1 MAAERSLSNRDDS
14 QRIVVTGMGAI
25 SSLGHDL
32 PSTWAA
38 LVESANGIRTIE
50 RFDPT
55 GFPVTF
61 GAEVSIE
68 HAGPDLKGSLAMR
81 AASEALRQSGLEG
94 SPRVGVFLGSEADRP
109 PLPLVATRMHRGQ
122 TPTADEM
129 AASAPW
135 APTRSLAR
143 RLGAAG
149 HQGTVST
156 ACTSSAQAIGEAML
170 RIRRGELDAALA
182 GGVDILVDPL
192 MVTGFAILGALS
204 TRNDDPGAAC
214 RPFDIDRDGFVLAD
228 GAAMLA
234 LESLAHARK
243 RGAPVLGELLG
254 YGCSLNAWRITDAPP
269 DGRGAALAMNAAL
282 RDAGLSASAIDYVN
296 AHGTST
302 PQNDVSEARALQTV
316 LGSSVDHAWVSSTK
330 SMTGHTVA
338 ACGALELLFCLLAVR
353 DDVAP
358 ATRNLDNPDPDCALR
373 HVAHHSVR
381 SPIRFAL
388 SNAFGFGGNNASI
401 LVGGAP

>member
-1 MAAERSLSNRDDS
+1 MAPLGSALDDS
-14 QRIVVTGMGAI
+14 QRIVVTGMGAV
-25 SSLGHDL
+25 SSLGLDL
-32 PSTWAA
+32 PSTWNAV
-38 LVESANGIRTIE
+38 VEGRNGIRTIE

-61 GAEVSIE
+61 AAQVELPGAGDE
-68 HAGPDLKGSLAMR
+68 LKGALAVR
-81 AASEALRQSGLEG
+81 AAREALDGCGLG
-94 SPRVGVFLGSEADRP
+94 GGPRVGVFVGSEADRP
-109 PLPLVATRMHRGQ
+109 PLSEVARRMALELAP
-122 TPTADEM
+122 TPAEM
-129 AASAPW
+129 AARAPW
-135 APTRSLAR
+135 APTTVLAGLIGASGYRS
-143 RLGAAG
+143 
-149 HQGTVST
+149 TIST

-170 RIRRGELDAALA
+170 RIRRGEIDAALA
-182 GGVDILVDPL
+182 GGVDVLVDPL

-204 TRNDDPGAAC
+204 SRNHDPGAAC
-214 RPFDIDRDGFVLAD
+214 RPFDVERDGFVLAD

-234 LESLAHARK
+234 LESLAHARA

-269 DGRGAALAMNAAL
+269 DGRGASLAMRAAL
-282 RDAGLSASAIDYVN
+282 EDARLSPSDIDYVN

-316 LGSSVDHAWVSSTK
+316 FGDHTDRVWVSSTK

-358 ATRNLDNPDPDCALR
+358 PTRNLDNPDPDCKLR

-381 SPIRFAL
+381 APVRVAL

>member
-1 MAAERSLSNRDDS
+1 MAAPSPRDDR
-14 QRIVVTGMGAI
+14 QRIVVTGMGAV

-32 PSTWAA
+32 PSTWAGVLEA
-38 LVESANGIRTIE
+38 RNGIRRIE

-61 GAEVSIE
+61 AAQVDLEGVE
-68 HAGPDLKGSLAMR
+68 GGLKGALAQR
-81 AASEALRQSGLEG
+81 AATEALSQSGLEG
-94 SPRVGVFLGSEADRP
+94 GPRVGVFLGSEADRP
-109 PLPLVATRMHRGQ
+109 PLDEVAHRMEVDLAP
-122 TPTADEM
+122 TPDEM

-135 APTRSLAR
+135 APTEALAR
-143 RLGAAG
+143 QIGARG
-149 HQGTVST
+149 RRSTIST
-156 ACTSSAQAIGEAML
+156 ACTSSAQAVGEAML

-182 GGVDILVDPL
+182 GGVDVLVDPL

-204 TRNDDPGAAC
+204 TRNEDPGAAC

-228 GAAMLA
+228 GAAMLT
-234 LESLAHARK
+234 LESLAHARA
-243 RGAPVLGELLG
+243 RGATVLGELLG

-269 DGRGAALAMNAAL
+269 DGRGAALAMRAAL
-282 RDAGLSASAIDYVN
+282 ADAGLPASAIDDIN

-316 LGSSVDHAWVSSTK
+316 LGEHVERAWVSSTK

-358 ATRNLDNPDPDCALR
+358 PTRNLDHPDPDCALR
-373 HVAHHSVR
+373 HVAHHAVR
-381 SPIRFAL
+381 SPVRYAL

>member
-1 MAAERSLSNRDDS
+1 MAATSSLSFRDDS
-14 QRIVVTGMGAI
+14 QRIVVTGMGAV

-32 PSTWAA
+32 PSTWSK
-38 LVESANGIRTIE
+38 LLEGANGIRAIE
-50 RFDPT
+50 RFDAT

-61 GAEVSIE
+61 AAEVNLP
-68 HAGPDLKGSLAMR
+68 HAGPDLKGTLAMR

-94 SPRVGVFLGSEADRP
+94 GPRVGVFMGSEADRP
-109 PLPLVATRMHRGQ
+109 PLPLVAMRMHQ
-122 TPTADEM
+122 EQKPTPEEM

-135 APTRSLAR
+135 APTLAIAR
-143 RLGAAG
+143 RLGATG
-149 HQGTVST
+149 FQSTVST

-182 GGVDILVDPL
+182 GGVDVLVDPL

-204 TRNDDPGAAC
+204 MRNDAPQHAC
-214 RPFDIDRDGFVLAD
+214 RPFDVDRDGFVLAD
-228 GAAMLA
+228 GSAMLVI
-234 LESLAHARK
+234 ESLAHARA
-243 RGAPVLGELLG
+243 RGAQVLGELLG

-269 DGRGAALAMNAAL
+269 DGRGAALAMRAAL
-282 RDAGLSASAIDYVN
+282 DDARLPASAIDYIN

-316 LGSSVDHAWVSSTK
+316 LGDSVTHAWVSSTK

-353 DDVAP
+353 DDAAP
-358 ATRNLDNPDPDCALR
+358 PTRNLDNPDPDCALR
-373 HVAHHSVR
+373 HVAHHAVR
-381 SPIRFAL
+381 SPVRVAL